1 VQRNPL
7 ITFEL
12 IGGFENRTCFQP
24 DLFLILGRQT
34 FTPAHLTCLYFA
46 SWQRSFNTTT
56 LTLSFFA
63 FSSLLHV
70 VKRDKT
76 PLMIDLSGIE
86 EL

>member
-1 VQRNPL
+1 LANNSEQA
-7 ITFEL
+7 
-12 IGGFENRTCFQP
+12 TCAP
-24 DLFLILGRQT
+24 DLSLS
-34 FTPAHLTCLYFA
+34 FA